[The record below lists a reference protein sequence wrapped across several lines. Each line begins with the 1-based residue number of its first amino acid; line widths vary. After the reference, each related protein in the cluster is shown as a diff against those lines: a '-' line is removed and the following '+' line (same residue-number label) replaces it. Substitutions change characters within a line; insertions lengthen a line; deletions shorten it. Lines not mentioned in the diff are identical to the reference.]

1 MRQHVVVH
9 LVLVVLLALLGL
21 GIGSLLTVVI
31 RRVPRGESV
40 FRPASSCPGCGA
52 TLAARDQVP
61 VLSWVLL
68 RGRCRRCRYRI
79 SPRYPLVEVATA
91 TLFAVLAWH
100 FGFDPALPG
109 FLYLAAVGVALGV
122 IDVEHKRL
130 PFALTGPSYPVA
142 LILLGLA
149 VVIRGEPARLVPML
163 AGMLALFGFY
173 ALLHLINPRGMGFG
187 DVMLAG
193 LLGCYLGYLGW
204 GPLVVGAFLGF
215 LLGALGGLLLIA
227 ARRGGLKSSVP
238 FGPYMLAGALVA
250 VFAGAPLAQA
260 YLRASVG

>member
-1 MRQHVVVH
+1 MRQHVVVL

-21 GIGSLLTVVI
+21 AIGSLLTVVI

-40 FRPASSCPGCGA
+40 LRPAPSRPGCGA
-52 TLAARDQVP
+52 TLAAR
-61 VLSWVLL
+61 
-68 RGRCRRCRYRI
+68 
-79 SPRYPLVEVATA
+79 PRYPLVQVATA

-109 FLYLAAVGVALGV
+109 FLYLAAVGIALAV

-149 VVIRGEPARLVPML
+149 VGIRGEPARLLPML

-215 LLGALGGLLLIA
+215 LFGALGGLLLLA

-250 VFAGAPLAQA
+250 VLAGGPLAQA